1 VAVDDV
7 GRVIELPGVRY
18 LQAADQVLEEMLSGW
33 RRQQLAR
40 NLALATIESREK
52 LVRRFL
58 GFTNEMPWRPAVQH
72 VDEFLADLRA
82 EHSLRQSTVR
92 TYQNALRLFCAYLIE
107 PAYGWD
113 RVCEQH
119 FGTHPTQVC
128 FEANT
133 AAHTQDNEQDPRKRA
148 FTRPELQA
156 FFDRADAEVAR
167 TRSLG
172 RKGWLPAMRDAVL
185 FKTAYAWGLRRNEV
199 AHLQSVDFARNP
211 HAREF
216 GRYGLLH
223 VRHGKAHAGSAPK
236 RRSVLRRLRL
246 VERGRR
252 PLDHPRAPPCRRRPG
267 PVPVRARHAGVHS
280 RPQCQVPPLPRRA
293 GPGQGTG
300 HALVAPFLHHPP
312 HRGRHRRPVRPAAG
326 RPRPR
331 LDDRSLHL
339 RLQRLPHQDPARSP
353 RHDDRKGPERP
364 GRQPMKRDVDY
375 TWRLAE
381 VMARAGMHNSTDLAP
396 LLRERGIDLSA
407 SQVYRVVT
415 QRPERVSLKL
425 LAALADIFCCGI
437 EDLLTV
443 TAADAGRKPNPA
455 AAGNV
460 VAMSDAIKPVPAH
473 RR

>member
-58 GFTNEMPWRPAVQH
+58 GFTNEMPWRWTVQH
-72 VDEFLADLRA
+72 VDEFFGDLRA

-128 FEANT
+128 FDWNT

-236 RRSVLRRLRL
+236 RRSVLTVFDWSSEVVGHWIEHGLPL
-246 VERGRR
+246 AGGGLDLFPSERG
-252 PLDHPRAPPCRRRPG
+252 
-267 PVPVRARHAGVHS
+267 
-280 RPQCQVPPLPRRA
+280 
-293 GPGQGTG
+293 T
-300 HALVAPFLHHPP
+300 LVST
-312 HRGRHRRPVRPAAG
+312 AA
-326 RPRPR
+326 
-331 LDDRSLHL
+331 
-339 RLQRLPHQDPARSP
+339 
-353 RHDDRKGPERP
+353 
-364 GRQPMKRDVDY
+364 
-375 TWRLAE
+375 
-381 VMARAGMHNSTDLAP
+381 
-396 LLRERGIDLSA
+396 LSA
-407 SQVYRVVT
+407 RFRRYRDELGQDKGLDMHSLRRSYITHLIEDGTDALFVQQQAGHDHAST
-415 QRPERVSLKL
+415 TALYTCVSSDYRTRTLR
-425 LAALADIFCCGI
+425 AALDTTIAKALNAPG
-437 EDLLTV
+437 
-443 TAADAGRKPNPA
+443 GSR
-455 AAGNV
+455 
-460 VAMSDAIKPVPAH
+460 
-473 RR
+473 